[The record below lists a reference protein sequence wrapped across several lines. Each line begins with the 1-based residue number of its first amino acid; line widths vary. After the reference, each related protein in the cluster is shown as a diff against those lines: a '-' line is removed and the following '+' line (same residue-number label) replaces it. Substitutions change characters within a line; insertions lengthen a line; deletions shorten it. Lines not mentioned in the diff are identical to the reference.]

1 MKKRSVTW
9 LLVGAAL
16 FLLGASTL
24 FVVDETQMGVVTQFG
39 RPVRNVMDPGLYV
52 KLPIQSVTRFDARLQ
67 IYNPRPSELLTRD
80 KKNLVVDNYVA
91 WRVKDP
97 ERFLTAVRDT
107 LGAERC
113 LHDVIWARIRGAL
126 GNSDLSSIVSTE
138 PGQVQLAS
146 IMGEVTAQAR
156 AEADR
161 RYGIEVVD
169 VGVRRVNL
177 PEQNKQSVFERM
189 RAERE
194 RIARQ
199 YRAEGEEE
207 ALKIRAQADR
217 EKSRILSEAYRDA
230 ERIRGSGDAEAI
242 RVYAAAHGR
251 DPAFYKM
258 TRTLEAYRKFLNDR
272 TTVIL
277 SSDSELLKLLS
288 AGRAKPAP

>member
-1 MKKRSVTW
+1 MKKQSVTQ
-9 LLVGAAL
+9 LLIAVAL
-16 FLLGASTL
+16 FLAGASTL
-24 FVVDETQMGVVTQFG
+24 FVMDETQVAVVTQFG
-39 RPVRNVMDPGLYV
+39 RPVRNVTRPGLHA
-52 KLPIQSVTRFDARLQ
+52 KLPIQSVTRFDARLR

-91 WRVKDP
+91 WRVQDP
-97 ERFLTAVRDT
+97 ERFLSAVRDT

-113 LHDVIWARIRGAL
+113 LHDIVWARIRSAL
-126 GNSDLSSIVSTE
+126 GNSDLSSIVSTK
-138 PGQVQLAS
+138 PGEVRLAR
-146 IMGEVTAQAR
+146 IMGEVTAEAR

-169 VGVRRVNL
+169 VGVRRINL

-207 ALKIRAQADR
+207 ALKIRAEADR
-217 EKSRILSEAYRDA
+217 EKTRILSEAYRDA
-230 ERIRGSGDAEAI
+230 ERIRGDGDAQATRI
-242 RVYAAAHGR
+242 YAAAAGR
-251 DPAFYKM
+251 DPSFYKM
-258 TRTLEAYRKFLNDR
+258 TRTLDAYRKFLNDK

-277 SSDSELLKLLS
+277 SSDSDLLRLFS
-288 AGRAKPAP
+288 QGRTKTAP